1 MHGAHTQPHRGGTC
15 RTSAQLARRV
25 RQLERELERAQLA
38 AAMCEVYQR
47 RNAELA
53 EHNNQ
58 LRAALRYATQR
69 KDNHREQQ

>member
-1 MHGAHTQPHRGGTC
+1 MHATRKHTC
-15 RTSAQLARRV
+15 RCAADLAHRV
-25 RQLERELERAQLA
+25 RQLERELEKVQLA

-58 LRAALRYATQR
+58 LRAALRYASQR
-69 KDNHREQQ
+69 HGADRNGNATENP